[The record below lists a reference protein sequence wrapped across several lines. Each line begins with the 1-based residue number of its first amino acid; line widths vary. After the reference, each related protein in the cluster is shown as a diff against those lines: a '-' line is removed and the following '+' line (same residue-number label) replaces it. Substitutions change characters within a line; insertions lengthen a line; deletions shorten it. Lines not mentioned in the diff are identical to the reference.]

1 MAAYLVTHSLLSSWL
16 HLIRENPYEDL
27 TTEGDP
33 LAEFMLVLRRKPTPR
48 TEAMQNGIDFENL
61 VTSIVNGHDDPNNPW
76 SWAAGQIAAIIKGG
90 QLQFKSR
97 KTIQVRGMDVVLYG
111 RLDALKAGTIY
122 DIKFSRGYERG
133 KFYSSTQHPTYMLL
147 IPEAQQFSYLV
158 SNGMDVWTECYRR
171 DETPDIRPIIRI
183 SLTGWMPMADG
194 RVQGALESLMTG
206 RLVDMSFS
214 LNRKQRITLEVDS
227 DFRSLWDKLN
237 QEPLLDIEIKKHRN
251 KRSHSA
257 NAYFHVLVN
266 KIAAE
271 TGESDDL
278 VKERLVVAYGTVARD
293 KDGCTVG
300 FKLPVSVDV
309 HDLYKYTRCF
319 DVREEDGKWFNCYLV
334 YKDTSKMDTKEFS
347 HLIDGAIDEAKA
359 LGIETD
365 TPEQLARYKEEW
377 SR

>member
-1 MAAYLVTHSLLSSWL
+1 
-16 HLIRENPYEDL
+16 
-27 TTEGDP
+27 
-33 LAEFMLVLRRKPTPR
+33 
-48 TEAMQNGIDFENL
+48 
-61 VTSIVNGHDDPNNPW
+61 
-76 SWAAGQIAAIIKGG
+76 
-90 QLQFKSR
+90 
-97 KTIQVRGMDVVLYG
+97 
-111 RLDALKAGTIY
+111 
-122 DIKFSRGYERG
+122 
-133 KFYSSTQHPTYMLL
+133 
-147 IPEAQQFSYLV
+147 
-158 SNGMDVWTECYRR
+158 
-171 DETPDIRPIIRI
+171 
-183 SLTGWMPMADG
+183 
-194 RVQGALESLMTG
+194 MTG
-206 RLVDMSFS
+206 RLVDMAFT
-214 LNRKQRITLEVDS
+214 LGGKQRVTLELNG
-227 DFRSLWDKLN
+227 DFREIWDKLHL
-237 QEPLLDIEIKKHRN
+237 EPILDVEVKKHRE

-257 NAYFHVLVN
+257 NAYFHVLVD

>member
-1 MAAYLVTHSLLSSWL
+1 
-16 HLIRENPYEDL
+16 
-27 TTEGDP
+27 
-33 LAEFMLVLRRKPTPR
+33 
-48 TEAMQNGIDFENL
+48 
-61 VTSIVNGHDDPNNPW
+61 
-76 SWAAGQIAAIIKGG
+76 
-90 QLQFKSR
+90 
-97 KTIQVRGMDVVLYG
+97 
-111 RLDALKAGTIY
+111 
-122 DIKFSRGYERG
+122 
-133 KFYSSTQHPTYMLL
+133 
-147 IPEAQQFSYLV
+147 
-158 SNGMDVWTECYRR
+158 
-171 DETPDIRPIIRI
+171 
-183 SLTGWMPMADG
+183 
-194 RVQGALESLMTG
+194 MTG

-227 DFRSLWDKLN
+227 DFRNLWDKLN

-365 TPEQLARYKEEW
+365 TQSSWPGTRRNGHDERPNRHLRLLRNARRLRRQFGGLPRPQLRHDLPLP
-377 SR
+377 SLRCLCRRTQGV

>member
-1 MAAYLVTHSLLSSWL
+1 
-16 HLIRENPYEDL
+16 
-27 TTEGDP
+27 
-33 LAEFMLVLRRKPTPR
+33 
-48 TEAMQNGIDFENL
+48 
-61 VTSIVNGHDDPNNPW
+61 
-76 SWAAGQIAAIIKGG
+76 
-90 QLQFKSR
+90 
-97 KTIQVRGMDVVLYG
+97 
-111 RLDALKAGTIY
+111 
-122 DIKFSRGYERG
+122 
-133 KFYSSTQHPTYMLL
+133 
-147 IPEAQQFSYLV
+147 
-158 SNGMDVWTECYRR
+158 
-171 DETPDIRPIIRI
+171 
-183 SLTGWMPMADG
+183 
-194 RVQGALESLMTG
+194 MTG
-206 RLVDMSFS
+206 RLVDISFS

-227 DFRSLWDKLN
+227 DFRNLWDKLN

-251 KRSHSA
+251 KRSRSA

-334 YKDTSKMDTKEFS
+334 YKETSKMDTKEFS

>member
-1 MAAYLVTHSLLSSWL
+1 
-16 HLIRENPYEDL
+16 
-27 TTEGDP
+27 
-33 LAEFMLVLRRKPTPR
+33 
-48 TEAMQNGIDFENL
+48 
-61 VTSIVNGHDDPNNPW
+61 
-76 SWAAGQIAAIIKGG
+76 
-90 QLQFKSR
+90 
-97 KTIQVRGMDVVLYG
+97 
-111 RLDALKAGTIY
+111 
-122 DIKFSRGYERG
+122 
-133 KFYSSTQHPTYMLL
+133 
-147 IPEAQQFSYLV
+147 
-158 SNGMDVWTECYRR
+158 
-171 DETPDIRPIIRI
+171 
-183 SLTGWMPMADG
+183 
-194 RVQGALESLMTG
+194 MTG

-227 DFRSLWDKLN
+227 DFRNLWDKLN
-237 QEPLLDIEIKKHRN
+237 QEPLLDIENKKHRN
-251 KRSHSA
+251 KRSRSA

>member
-1 MAAYLVTHSLLSSWL
+1 
-16 HLIRENPYEDL
+16 
-27 TTEGDP
+27 
-33 LAEFMLVLRRKPTPR
+33 
-48 TEAMQNGIDFENL
+48 
-61 VTSIVNGHDDPNNPW
+61 
-76 SWAAGQIAAIIKGG
+76 
-90 QLQFKSR
+90 
-97 KTIQVRGMDVVLYG
+97 
-111 RLDALKAGTIY
+111 
-122 DIKFSRGYERG
+122 
-133 KFYSSTQHPTYMLL
+133 
-147 IPEAQQFSYLV
+147 
-158 SNGMDVWTECYRR
+158 
-171 DETPDIRPIIRI
+171 
-183 SLTGWMPMADG
+183 
-194 RVQGALESLMTG
+194 MTG

-347 HLIDGAIDEAKA
+347 HLIDGAIEEAKA
-359 LGIETD
+359 RHL
-365 TPEQLARYKEEW
+365 QLLRNARRLRGQFGGLPRPQLRHDLPLP
-377 SR
+377 SLRCLCRRTQGV

>member
-1 MAAYLVTHSLLSSWL
+1 
-16 HLIRENPYEDL
+16 
-27 TTEGDP
+27 
-33 LAEFMLVLRRKPTPR
+33 
-48 TEAMQNGIDFENL
+48 
-61 VTSIVNGHDDPNNPW
+61 
-76 SWAAGQIAAIIKGG
+76 
-90 QLQFKSR
+90 
-97 KTIQVRGMDVVLYG
+97 MDVVLYG

-122 DIKFSRGYERG
+122 DIKFSKGYERG

-147 IPEAQQFSYLV
+147 IPEAQTFSYLV

-171 DETPDIRPIIRI
+171 DETPDIRPIISDFFRLAGCFR
-183 SLTGWMPMADG
+183 SDG
-194 RVQGALESLMTG
+194 CVQRTLESLMTG

-365 TPEQLARYKEEW
+365 TPEQLAR
-377 SR
+377 